1 MKTFKISKKL
11 LPVMLLP
18 LANAASATT
27 AQFSVGFTTLS
38 EITIG
43 LIRGMK
49 FVHVLKL
56 PDLSA
61 CILTASATKTLGDLK
76 KVQVVK

>member
-11 LPVMLLP
+11 LPFMLLP

-38 EITIG
+38 EITNG
-43 LIRGMK
+43 LIRGMT
-49 FVHVLKL
+49 FGHALKL
-56 PDLSA
+56 PN
-61 CILTASATKTLGDLK
+61 
-76 KVQVVK
+76 

>member
-11 LPVMLLP
+11 LPFMLLP

-38 EITIG
+38 EITNG
-43 LIRGMK
+43 LIRGMT
-49 FVHVLKL
+49 FGHVLKL
-56 PDLSA
+56 PN
-61 CILTASATKTLGDLK
+61 
-76 KVQVVK
+76 